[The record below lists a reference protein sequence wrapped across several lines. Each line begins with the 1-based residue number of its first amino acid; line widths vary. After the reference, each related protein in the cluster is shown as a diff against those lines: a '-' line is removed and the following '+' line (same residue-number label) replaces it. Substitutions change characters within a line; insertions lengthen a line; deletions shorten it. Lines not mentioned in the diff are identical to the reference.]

1 MRTRLPI
8 ALCLLVAC
16 GGDDTDAPPPEPLG
30 EPPPE
35 VLSFF
40 DQLLADAEAFG
51 ETDGDWTEDY
61 GDAPFYGLGIYARLA
76 AERGDATFTARS
88 DRAAARALGVVE
100 QANGDRDF
108 YLANMEEAI
117 MSALGL
123 IEHAD
128 ATGDTANLA
137 AIDAFVDET
146 NTLVGLFSDYLPTG
160 AEVGSFALETYG
172 PTSITGAAALVSLQ
186 YATYLDTPQRD
197 ARIDRAARIVRAID
211 RNAWDGERYLFAPG
225 NDRLYLYPNVMMIL
239 VQLRLY
245 ELTGDTAHLERAV
258 ATGHAIAPL
267 EHEERGGY
275 RSPYSAEYMGATTD
289 DYSTLS
295 SQNYLILALLLLHRH
310 TRDIHW
316 FDEAISVV
324 TFVRTRLYDAEQHR
338 LLHHWM
344 DGQIA
349 QPEDR
354 EYFCSGCNLQL
365 LYVLWYMRARALAE

>member
-1 MRTRLPI
+1 MP
-8 ALCLLVAC
+8 
-16 GGDDTDAPPPEPLG
+16 PPPEPLA
-30 EPPPE
+30 EPPAE
-35 VLSFF
+35 VLAFF
-40 DQLLADAEAFG
+40 DQLLADAESFG

-61 GDAPFYGLGIYARLA
+61 GDAPFYGLAIYTRLA
-76 AERGDATFTARS
+76 TERDDPTF
-88 DRAAARALGVVE
+88 AARADRAEARALSIVE

-123 IEHAD
+123 IEHVD
-128 ATGDTANLA
+128 ATGDASSLPT
-137 AIDAFVDET
+137 IDGFVDET

-160 AEVGSFALETYG
+160 AEIGSFALETYG
-172 PTSITGAAALVSLQ
+172 PTSITGAAALVNLQ
-186 YATYLDTPQRD
+186 YATYLDTPERG
-197 ARIDRAARIVRAID
+197 ARIERAARIVRAID

-245 ELTGDTAHLERAV
+245 ELTGDAAHLERAV
-258 ATGHAIAPL
+258 AVGHAIAPL
-267 EHEERGGY
+267 KHEERGGY

-295 SQNYLILALLLLHRH
+295 SQNYLVLALLLLHRH
-310 TRDIHW
+310 TREPLW
-316 FDEAISVV
+316 FDEAMSVV
-324 TFVRTRLYDAEQHR
+324 TFLRTRLYDAEQHR

-344 DGQIA
+344 DGRIA

-365 LYVLWYMRARALAE
+365 LYVLWYMRARALVE